1 MNFKRLAALAA
12 AGILAVSFTACS
24 KEGNAASSV
33 SSSSSSSSA
42 QGTSEA
48 TELLDKAKK
57 ANEALE
63 NYEGSVDLQFAFK
76 NDSGESTAD
85 VQTAITDFQSSPI
98 TKKIEITSQGNGQ
111 DLGTSQFYLKEEDG
125 QKILFLNY
133 EADWYKTKID
143 DEMLFYTLGQY
154 DLKSITKIFLDAV
167 SDVKTEGEEDVD
179 GKKTVKLT
187 GTIGEDKIK
196 STLIDTGVFVVSG
209 MSSLT
214 EEQMDGTPAM
224 PITFYVDSKTG
235 DVLKIEFDASPAYQI
250 ISDNVYKLVKDDEQY
265 KDMQQLMINKYAF
278 VYQLKNCNNAAQI
291 EFPSELDNAID
302 MEEMAAEQTTKQ
314 EEGAAANAA
323 QSSADSSKSN

>member
-24 KEGNAASSV
+24 KEENAASSV

-63 NYEGSVDLQFAFK
+63 NYEGSVDLQFAIK

-154 DLKSITKIFLDAV
+154 DLKSITKIFLNAV

-224 PITFYVDSKTG
+224 PITFYVDSETG

-314 EEGAAANAA
+314 QEGAAANAA
-323 QSSADSSKSN
+323 QSSEDSSKSN

>member
-24 KEGNAASSV
+24 KEGNVASSV

-48 TELLDKAKK
+48 TELLDKGKK

-85 VQTAITDFQSSPI
+85 VQTAITDFQSSPL

-167 SDVKTEGEEDVD
+167 SDVKTEGEEDV
-179 GKKTVKLT
+179 
-187 GTIGEDKIK
+187 
-196 STLIDTGVFVVSG
+196 
-209 MSSLT
+209 
-214 EEQMDGTPAM
+214 
-224 PITFYVDSKTG
+224 
-235 DVLKIEFDASPAYQI
+235 ASAYQI

-314 EEGAAANAA
+314 QEGAAANAA